1 MLLKSSEYFLK
12 KMISGMKS
20 NEIYLLLFN
29 TLLSKSSVA
38 VKAPALLQVFA
49 HMLVICRGSVYQT
62 RFFRGVD
69 THGIQNIKMQ
79 SVLCRRV

>member
-38 VKAPALLQVFA
+38 VKTPALLQVFT

-62 RFFRGVD
+62 GIFRGID
-69 THGIQNIKMQ
+69 TDGLQNIKVQ
-79 SVLCRRV
+79 SVLRRRI